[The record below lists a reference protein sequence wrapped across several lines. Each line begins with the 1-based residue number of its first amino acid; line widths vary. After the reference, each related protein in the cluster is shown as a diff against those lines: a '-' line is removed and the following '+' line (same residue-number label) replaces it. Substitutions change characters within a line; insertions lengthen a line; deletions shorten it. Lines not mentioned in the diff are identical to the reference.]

1 MLWGGEF
8 AASFDLTGPRGE
20 VLPPRTPQPHPQQPQ
35 EPPAKRPT
43 RERRAEEVAAAKKK
57 RKELKFEGRWN
68 QGGRGCDD
76 TFVLLKPAEVD
87 RMIQEYETEVYG
99 APFAESEKPSDTQ
112 VSACRGRI
120 IADDNPTPCF
130 GLVGPFGDRAE
141 MGMAN
146 AGDIEIDGVKTR
158 RRYKGPDDHPRWN
171 GCWRIFGSCMKVCK
185 ASPQGPL
192 DAYEKNILELYIRL
206 PRFSVY

>member
-1 MLWGGEF
+1 
-8 AASFDLTGPRGE
+8 
-20 VLPPRTPQPHPQQPQ
+20 
-35 EPPAKRPT
+35 
-43 RERRAEEVAAAKKK
+43 
-57 RKELKFEGRWN
+57 
-68 QGGRGCDD
+68 
-76 TFVLLKPAEVD
+76 
-87 RMIQEYETEVYG
+87 MIQEYETEVCG

-130 GLVGPFGDRAE
+130 GRVGPFGDRAE

-171 GCWRIFGSCMKVCK
+171 GCWRIFGSCMMVCK
-185 ASPQGPL
+185 ASPKGPL
-192 DAYEKNILELYIRL
+192 DIYEKNILVLYIRF
-206 PRFSVY
+206 PRIFRLLAKVEQICRYEMWPKYRLLLDEMVAAGHAPKYYNKD